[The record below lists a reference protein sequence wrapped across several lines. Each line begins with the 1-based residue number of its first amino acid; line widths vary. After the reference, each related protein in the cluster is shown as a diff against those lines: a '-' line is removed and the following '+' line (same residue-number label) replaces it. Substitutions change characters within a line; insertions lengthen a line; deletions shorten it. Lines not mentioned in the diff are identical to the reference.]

1 LGYKEENEMA
11 SLGKTALGECFP
23 GLESAVAPVTQI
35 IAIEKTQDIFEPDV
49 DIGNREQVYEI
60 YFIRSNMFLICYLL
74 ARRRQRGSGET
85 LRWFHL
91 VF

>member
-1 LGYKEENEMA
+1 MA
-11 SLGKTALGECFP
+11 SLETSALGECFP
-23 GLESAVAPVTQI
+23 ELELAVAPATQI
-35 IAIEKTQDIFEPDV
+35 IAIENTQDIFEPDV

-60 YFIRSNMFLICYLL
+60 YLIRSNMLLICYLI